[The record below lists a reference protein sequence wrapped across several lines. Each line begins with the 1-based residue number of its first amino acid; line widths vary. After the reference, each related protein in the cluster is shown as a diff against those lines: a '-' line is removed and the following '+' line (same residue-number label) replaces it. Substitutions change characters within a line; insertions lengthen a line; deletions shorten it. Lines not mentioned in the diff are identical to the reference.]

1 MEVTKMNQE
10 RKTFAIDEDF
20 RKSLTHER
28 PEPRNNA
35 PTGRQTT
42 HSTQQNTNA
51 SGRESNSK
59 K

>member
-1 MEVTKMNQE
+1 MNQE
-10 RKTFAIDEDF
+10 RKTLVIDEDF
-20 RKSLTHER
+20 RKSLTHDR

-42 HSTQQNTNA
+42 HFTQQNTNA

>member
-1 MEVTKMNQE
+1 MDVIKMNQE
-10 RKTFAIDEDF
+10 RKTLVIDEDF
-20 RKSLTHER
+20 RRSLTHER

-42 HSTQQNTNA
+42 HSAQQNTNA